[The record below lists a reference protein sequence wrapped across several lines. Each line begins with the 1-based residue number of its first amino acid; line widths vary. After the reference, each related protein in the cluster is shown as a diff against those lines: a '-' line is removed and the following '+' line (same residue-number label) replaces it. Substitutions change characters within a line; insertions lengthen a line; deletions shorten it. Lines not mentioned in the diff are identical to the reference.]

1 MGALSAKWTNND
13 AIDKVCLI
21 YPCYWC
27 YEFSGDSLSNIEI
40 EPTISTDLR
49 HWGRYMCH
57 TTQALTDAV
66 GGDPRVIEGY
76 VIKKLIP
83 FNPIDK
89 QTSAHLITPGGE
101 HLIVVKG
108 APQVCTVQ
116 ESCLVS
122 CWEGVISQTD
132 YWRNLQDGMCEGE
145 GAAHS
150 HSIYFLLIYEE
161 WWEDKWMLLYNP
173 FIRNLI
179 CGGNSDD
186 TPIWGSGHIGIH
198 PSKWSIQLYTCKGSV
213 MP

>member
-1 MGALSAKWTNND
+1 
-13 AIDKVCLI
+13 
-21 YPCYWC
+21 
-27 YEFSGDSLSNIEI
+27 
-40 EPTISTDLR
+40 
-49 HWGRYMCH
+49 MCH

-132 YWRNLQDGMCEGE
+132 Y
-145 GAAHS
+145 
-150 HSIYFLLIYEE
+150 
-161 WWEDKWMLLYNP
+161 
-173 FIRNLI
+173 
-179 CGGNSDD
+179 
-186 TPIWGSGHIGIH
+186 
-198 PSKWSIQLYTCKGSV
+198 
-213 MP
+213 